1 MRQWVMGAMAAALL
15 VAMPADAKI
24 KTASIVIDADTGEV
38 LEASNVDARI
48 YPASLTKMMTLY
60 LMFDDLESGKLHLSD
75 RMPVSKKAAN
85 QRPSKLGLGAG
96 QTLSVENALYGMVVK
111 SANDAAMCAGE
122 YMGGGSEAAFAERMT
137 RKAHELGMSRTTFKN
152 PNGLPNPEQKST
164 ARDLAT
170 LGRALVHNHA
180 KEYHYFSARQFTYNG
195 ATINGHNHLLDWYDG
210 ADGIKTGYID
220 ASGFNLVSS
229 AKRDGRRLI
238 GVVLGGQSGPARDR
252 LMGKLLD
259 AGFARTPG
267 SAGVELAELPTQE
280 DVAIDDGSAKSTR
293 AVMKAMAKSQKKKTQ
308 VAQLREDSRAAGDSD
323 DDEEEWAVQ
332 VGSYSQQAKA
342 LQMAQVALTK
352 MGKYGEDGEAKAVPN
367 KKGKHAVYASRIVGL
382 SKDDAEA
389 ACRKLQTGKHHQ
401 PCRAINLG

>member
-1 MRQWVMGAMAAALL
+1 MRQWLMGALAAAFL
-15 VAMPADAKI
+15 VALPADAKI
-24 KTASIVIDADTGEV
+24 KTASIVVDSDTGEV
-38 LEASNVDARI
+38 LEASNVDSRI

-75 RMPVSKKAAN
+75 RMPVSRKAAS

-96 QTLSVENALYGMVVK
+96 QSLTVENALYGMVVK

-122 YMGGGSEAAFAERMT
+122 YMGGGSESAFAERMT
-137 RKAHELGMSRTTFKN
+137 RKAHELGMSRTTFRN
-152 PNGLPNPEQKST
+152 PNGLPNPDQKST

-170 LGRALVHNHA
+170 LARALIHNHA
-180 KEYHYFSARQFTYNG
+180 KEYHYFSARQFNYNG
-195 ATINGHNHLLDWYDG
+195 ATINGHNHLLDWYEG

-238 GVVLGGQSGPARDR
+238 GVVLGGQSGPSRDR
-252 LMGKLLD
+252 TMAKLLD

-267 SAGVELAELPTQE
+267 SAGIELAELPAQE
-280 DVAIDDGSAKSTR
+280 DVAVADEGSVKATR
-293 AVMKAMAKSQKKKTQ
+293 AVMKAMAKSKKTQ
-308 VAQLREDSRAAGDSD
+308 VAAIRDDNRAAGDS

-332 VGSYSQQAKA
+332 VGSYGAQAKA
-342 LQMAQVALTK
+342 LQMAQAALVK

-367 KKGKHAVYASRIVGL
+367 KKGKHAIYASRIVGL
-382 SKDDAEA
+382 SKDDAQA

>member
-1 MRQWVMGAMAAALL
+1 MRQWMMGALAAAVL

-24 KTASIVIDADTGEV
+24 RTASIVVDSETGEV
-38 LEASNVDARI
+38 LSASNVDSRI

-60 LMFDDLESGKLHLSD
+60 LMFDDLDSGKLHLSD
-75 RMPVSKKAAN
+75 RMPVSRKAAS
-85 QRPSKLGLGAG
+85 QRPSKLGLSPG
-96 QTLSVENALYGMVVK
+96 QTLTVENALYGMVVK

-170 LGRALVHNHA
+170 LARALLHNHA

-195 ATINGHNHLLDWYDG
+195 TTINGHNHLLDWYEG

-220 ASGFNLVSS
+220 ASGFNLVTS

-238 GVVLGGQSGPARDR
+238 GVVLGGQTWQARDR
-252 LMGKLLD
+252 QMAKLLD
-259 AGFARTPG
+259 AGFSRTPG
-267 SAGVELAELPTQE
+267 SAGVELAELPPQDETADE
-280 DVAIDDGSAKSTR
+280 SPANSH
-293 AVMKAMAKSQKKKTQ
+293 AVMKAMAKAHKKTQ
-308 VAQLREDSRAAGDSD
+308 VAKIRDETRAAGDSD
-323 DDEEEWAVQ
+323 DDEEWGVQ
-332 VGSYSQQAKA
+332 VGASSQQARA
-342 LQMAQVALTK
+342 LQMAQSALLK
-352 MGKYGEDGEAKAVPN
+352 IGKYGEDGEAKAVPN

-389 ACRKLQTGKHHQ
+389 ACHKLQTGKHHQ

>member
-1 MRQWVMGAMAAALL
+1 MRQWLMGALAAAFL
-15 VAMPADAKI
+15 VALPADAKI
-24 KTASIVIDADTGEV
+24 KTASIVVDAETGEV

-75 RMPVSKKAAN
+75 RMPVTRKAAS
-85 QRPSKLGLGAG
+85 QRPSKLGLSAG
-96 QTLSVENALYGMVVK
+96 QTLTVENALYGMIVK

-122 YMGGGSEAAFAERMT
+122 YMGGGSETTFAERMT
-137 RKAHELGMSRTTFKN
+137 RKAHELGMTRTTFRN

-170 LGRALVHNHA
+170 LARALIHNHA

-195 ATINGHNHLLDWYDG
+195 ATVNGHNHLLDWYDG

-238 GVVLGGQSGPARDR
+238 GVVLGGSTWQSRDR
-252 LMGKLLD
+252 QMGKLLD

-267 SAGVELAELPTQE
+267 SSSIELAELPQQE
-280 DVAIDDGSAKSTR
+280 DVADDSPANTR
-293 AVMKAMAKSQKKKTQ
+293 AVMKAMAKSHKAKTQ
-308 VAQLREDSRAAGDSD
+308 VAAIRDENRAAGDAD
-323 DDEEEWAVQ
+323 DDEEWAVQ
-332 VGSYSQQAKA
+332 VGSYGAQAKA
-342 LQMAQVALTK
+342 LQMAQVALAK
-352 MGKYGEDGEAKAVPN
+352 MGKYGADGEAKAVAH
-367 KKGKHAVYASRIVGL
+367 KKGKHAMYASRVVGL
-382 SKDDAEA
+382 TKDDAQA
-389 ACRKLQTGKHHQ
+389 GCRSLAKHHH

>member
-1 MRQWVMGAMAAALL
+1 MRQWMMGALAAAVL

-24 KTASIVIDADTGEV
+24 RTASIVVDSETGEV
-38 LEASNVDARI
+38 LSASNVDSRI

-60 LMFDDLESGKLHLSD
+60 LMFDDLDSGKLHLSD
-75 RMPVSKKAAN
+75 RMPVSRKAAS
-85 QRPSKLGLGAG
+85 QRPSKLGLSPG
-96 QTLSVENALYGMVVK
+96 QTLTVENALYGMVVK

-170 LGRALVHNHA
+170 LARALLHNHA

-195 ATINGHNHLLDWYDG
+195 TTINGHNHLLDWYEG

-220 ASGFNLVSS
+220 ASGFNLVTS

-238 GVVLGGQSGPARDR
+238 GVVLGGQTWQARDR
-252 LMGKLLD
+252 QMAKLLD
-259 AGFARTPG
+259 AGFSRTPG
-267 SAGVELAELPTQE
+267 SAGVELAELPPQDETADE
-280 DVAIDDGSAKSTR
+280 SPANSH
-293 AVMKAMAKSQKKKTQ
+293 AVMKAMAKAHKKTQ
-308 VAQLREDSRAAGDSD
+308 VAKIRDETRAAGDSD
-323 DDEEEWAVQ
+323 DDEEWGVQ
-332 VGSYSQQAKA
+332 VGASSQQARA
-342 LQMAQVALTK
+342 LQMAQSALLK
-352 MGKYGEDGEAKAVPN
+352 IGKYGEDGEAKAVPN

-382 SKDDAEA
+382 SKDDAQA

-401 PCRAINLG
+401 PCRALNLG